1 MEVTQGPLQVKLKEA
16 CFLQFPVLLTESR
29 SRNSQLTTH
38 EAGWPGDPLP
48 LRSVADVL
56 VVRLCCLVLST
67 VTSALNAVLKS
78 GSW

>member
-16 CFLQFPVLLTESR
+16 CFSFPELTA
-29 SRNSQLTTH
+29 H

-56 VVRLCCLVLST
+56 VVRLSCLVLSP

>member
-1 MEVTQGPLQVKLKEA
+1 MEVTQGPLQVELKEA
-16 CFLQFPVLLTESR
+16 CFLQLTRVSFSE
-29 SRNSQLTTH
+29 LTTH

-56 VVRLCCLVLST
+56 VVRLSCLVLSP